1 MGVSSIPKCRARA
14 GRREQW
20 AVLALL
26 TAGAFTAGAASL
38 HTAPGAASPLPE
50 QMSAPRL
57 APEKIAMGTFYD
69 GAHVHI
75 EGTAPAVSGVVVVIE
90 GTERDEIFDR
100 KGRVGPIWLTVDKI
114 HVQSAPSVFLRFSS
128 AALGS
133 LLDREEV
140 QKYQIDEASIVC
152 RCRVLCHC
160 KCDSMGRT
168 KMSSVDD
175 TVPDSL
181 YAAVL
186 ISDFLKLK
194 EHERRYEEHPGSVH
208 IVAANAGTNYA
219 LEFEWPKN
227 IAPGSYHVTVYACR
241 GGRVVAQSATVLYVE
256 EVGFPA
262 YMAMMASAKPW
273 EYGAIAVLAAVLAGF
288 LTDLITSS
296 LRHRRKSTTKERAD

>member
-1 MGVSSIPKCRARA
+1 MEVTSIPKCRDRA
-14 GRREQW
+14 GRRERW

-26 TAGAFTAGAASL
+26 MAGAFTAGAAPL
-38 HTAPGAASPLPE
+38 RIAPGAASLPPA
-50 QMSAPRL
+50 QMPTPRL
-57 APEKIAMGTFYD
+57 VPEMIAMGTFYD
-69 GAHVHI
+69 GAHVRI
-75 EGTAPAVSGVVVVIE
+75 EGTAPAMSGVVVTIE

-140 QKYQIDEASIVC
+140 QKYQLDEAAIVC
-152 RCRVLCHC
+152 RCRILCHC
-160 KCDSMGRT
+160 KCDSMDRM
-168 KMSSVDD
+168 KMSGVDD

-194 EHERRYEEHPGSVH
+194 EHDGRYEEHPGSVH
-208 IVAANAGTNYA
+208 IAAANAGTNYA

-227 IAPGSYHVTVYACR
+227 IAPGRYRVTVYACR
-241 GGRVVAQSATVLYVE
+241 DRRVVAQSATLLHVE
-256 EVGFPA
+256 EVGFPE
-262 YMAMMASAKPW
+262 YMAKMASAKPW
-273 EYGAIAVLAAVLAGF
+273 EYGAVAVLVSVLAGF

-296 LRHRRKSTTKERAD
+296 LRRRRKPETKRA